1 MCDDLFSGNGVKS
14 GLIHFGVDN
23 HNGPYITFC
32 KPLKCTNS
40 TFFYYNDPLA
50 EIIDEDLEI
59 HGKIIFPIENLSNI
73 MIYRKK
79 NDQEIYENI
88 QNYISAILN
97 LYTNICKGR
106 NISSLKKL
114 EDIGLNS
121 DHIFKC
127 LQINLNN
134 NLKRGYMRL
143 LESLFIDVEPY

>member
-1 MCDDLFSGNGVKS
+1 
-14 GLIHFGVDN
+14 
-23 HNGPYITFC
+23 
-32 KPLKCTNS
+32 
-40 TFFYYNDPLA
+40 
-50 EIIDEDLEI
+50 
-59 HGKIIFPIENLSNI
+59 

-143 LESLFIDVEPY
+143 LESLFIDVEPYQSVCLDFSPCFIWKFIGMINLKSYSYKWTNAELYYLDKEMNSEEDIAPNLSRENTVKQISHFL